1 MTRDQRLRSLRRTV
15 AATVIVL
22 AVTGGASLVVSSWLL
37 RSRADELVR
46 QRARAAER
54 DLERHLG
61 EEAEMTRLQA
71 ENLVQAPVFRAS
83 LTSDE
88 LDRET
93 IDDAV
98 GTLLAGTSLDLYRA
112 AATDGR
118 VLAASTTLDDR
129 AWAAIPAAPG
139 WEVRTLAGRPHLL
152 ATVEVEL
159 RPGYVV
165 LVTAGRPVAAPSE
178 DESSRRR
185 WWYVAGGAAYP
196 AGDGRALAAA
206 PPCARIDGLPSL
218 FSADPVTC
226 WASADGAARGAG
238 WVVRIDPR
246 AEWMHLVSVLLGS
259 GALILIGL
267 FAVGWL
273 LRLVVRRDRELT
285 RAKEAAEAA
294 TRAKGEFLAMM
305 SHEIRTPMNAVI
317 GMTELLQRT
326 RLDERQGRY
335 LTTLRTSATSLLT
348 VINDILDLSKIEAGR
363 LELRRSEFDLRDL
376 AEEVCAAHA
385 GLAQNKHLEL
395 VCDVPAGLPTGVRG
409 DPDRLRQV
417 LINLVSNAIKF
428 TEEGEVTVR
437 VRGEITGD
445 RTVFELQVVDT
456 GIGMSSEEQEKVFT
470 PFWQADTSYT
480 RQKSGTGL
488 GLAIASRLVSMMD
501 SKLELSSEPGRGTR
515 FSFRLALDP
524 VVLPASTA
532 APRKL
537 PPLRVLVVDDNET
550 NRLIVSEQLKAWG
563 LTSTV
568 AEGGARAIVLWHEA
582 QRAGKPFQLVL
593 LDGHMPEM
601 SGFDV
606 AMRLR
611 ELDQGPL
618 KVVMLTSID
627 AGDELAQQARLDD
640 WLTKPVRQGQLFD
653 CIARLFASGPR
664 PRRARIT
671 QAPPRRH
678 ARVLLVEDN
687 EVNQAVATEMLSEL
701 GVDVAIAFNGAE
713 AVEAV
718 RREPFELVFMDC
730 QMPVLDGYEATAQIR
745 HLEGN
750 ARHTII
756 VALTAHA
763 MGGDREVALA
773 AGMDDY
779 LTKPVT
785 VDALTATLDR
795 WLNRH
800 DDEAEPGADGDSVPA
815 AAAKPAL
822 AAGTELL
829 DPAVGRK
836 RKFVEMFLELAPR
849 DVANIRAAGDSG
861 ALRDGAHRLKGS
873 AFALGL
879 RQLAR
884 TCEELERLGRDG
896 DFAAAPTVVNR
907 LGSEFDATCRALQ
920 AELADQ
926 QQN

>member
-1 MTRDQRLRSLRRTV
+1 
-15 AATVIVL
+15 
-22 AVTGGASLVVSSWLL
+22 
-37 RSRADELVR
+37 
-46 QRARAAER
+46 
-54 DLERHLG
+54 
-61 EEAEMTRLQA
+61 
-71 ENLVQAPVFRAS
+71 
-83 LTSDE
+83 
-88 LDRET
+88 
-93 IDDAV
+93 
-98 GTLLAGTSLDLYRA
+98 
-112 AATDGR
+112 
-118 VLAASTTLDDR
+118 
-129 AWAAIPAAPG
+129 
-139 WEVRTLAGRPHLL
+139 
-152 ATVEVEL
+152 
-159 RPGYVV
+159 
-165 LVTAGRPVAAPSE
+165 
-178 DESSRRR
+178 
-185 WWYVAGGAAYP
+185 
-196 AGDGRALAAA
+196 
-206 PPCARIDGLPSL
+206 
-218 FSADPVTC
+218 
-226 WASADGAARGAG
+226 
-238 WVVRIDPR
+238 
-246 AEWMHLVSVLLGS
+246 
-259 GALILIGL
+259 
-267 FAVGWL
+267 
-273 LRLVVRRDRELT
+273 
-285 RAKEAAEAA
+285 
-294 TRAKGEFLAMM
+294 
-305 SHEIRTPMNAVI
+305 
-317 GMTELLQRT
+317 
-326 RLDERQGRY
+326 
-335 LTTLRTSATSLLT
+335 
-348 VINDILDLSKIEAGR
+348 
-363 LELRRSEFDLRDL
+363 
-376 AEEVCAAHA
+376 
-385 GLAQNKHLEL
+385 
-395 VCDVPAGLPTGVRG
+395 LPTGVRG

-437 VRGEITGD
+437 VRGELTGE

-456 GIGMSSEEQEKVFT
+456 GVGMSAEEQAKVFT

-515 FSFRLALDP
+515 FSFRVALEP
-524 VVLPASTA
+524 VTLPASTA

-568 AEGGARAIVLWHEA
+568 AEGGARALVLWHEA

-611 ELDQGPL
+611 ALDPGPL

-640 WLTKPVRQGQLFD
+640 WLTKPVRQSQLFD
-653 CIARLFASGPR
+653 CVARLFSTGAR

-671 QAPPRRH
+671 AAPPRRRG
-678 ARVLLVEDN
+678 RVLLVEDN

-701 GVDVAIAFNGAE
+701 GIDVAIAFNGAE

-779 LTKPVT
+779 LVKPVT
-785 VDALTATLDR
+785 VDALIATLDR
-795 WLNRH
+795 WLDRH
-800 DDEAEPGADGDSVPA
+800 DDEPAAEPAVAPRA
-815 AAAKPAL
+815 APDP
-822 AAGTELL
+822 GPELL

-849 DVANIRAAGDSG
+849 DIANIRAAGDSG

-896 DFAAAPTVVNR
+896 DFAAAPTVVTR
-907 LGSEFDATCRALQ
+907 LGNEFEATCRALQ
-920 AELADQ
+920 AELAEQ
-926 QQN
+926 HQN